1 MITAGSREG
10 TCCNK
15 GNISSVTIHLSK
27 CDNNFPIQIKPLTL
41 TDNRDV
47 FRISRFILGSNAVLM
62 ALKSRSPEE
71 KTVVFILISVILFLK
86 YRYENSQ
93 KCAI

>member
-71 KTVVFILISVILFLK
+71 NSGFHSNFGNSISKVLI
-86 YRYENSQ
+86 
-93 KCAI
+93 

>member
-41 TDNRDV
+41 TDSRDV

-86 YRYENSQ
+86 Y
-93 KCAI
+93 